1 METTADTLKTLE
13 RKFWQSLV
21 DQDADAALDLLADR
35 ALMVSAHG
43 AMTFDHEGYRRMAE
57 KGSQVLSAFEM
68 ENVQVLMPT
77 DSTAILTYDVKQTV
91 SPRGQEGGE
100 VQHVHDTSTWVRT
113 GGQWKC
119 VAHTETP
126 AGRPG
131 NPTRSNA

>member
-1 METTADTLKTLE
+1 MEEPAVEDTAQTLKTLE
-13 RKFWQSLV
+13 HKFWQSLV

-43 AMTFDHEGYRRMAE
+43 AMTFDHEAYRRMAE
-57 KGSQVLSAFEM
+57 KGPMVLSAFEM
-68 ENVQVLMPT
+68 ENMQVLMPT
-77 DSTAILTYDVKQTV
+77 DSTAILTYDVKQTM
-91 SPRGQEGGE
+91 SPRGQKGGE

-126 AGRPG
+126 AGAARQ
-131 NPTRSNA
+131 